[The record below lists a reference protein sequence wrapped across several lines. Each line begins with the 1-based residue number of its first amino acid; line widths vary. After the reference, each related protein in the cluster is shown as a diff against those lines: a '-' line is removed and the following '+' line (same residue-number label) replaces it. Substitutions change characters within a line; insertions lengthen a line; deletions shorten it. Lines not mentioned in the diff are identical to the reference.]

1 MNLVPVS
8 ACLLL
13 LIVVCIN
20 QAPLFAS
27 IIATYTSWRVIFGVS
42 AGITFY
48 GGIMAF
54 FFVPKRS
61 QLSHLAKEQDEK
73 KRKKLEDDAAAAA
86 GGQDPTVRRVRAMVL
101 AFNPMTVFR
110 QWKYPSILLANLS
123 CGFLAVNQYG
133 LVVSVRHIINPR
145 FNLNSPL
152 YSGMFYL
159 APGVG
164 FLLGSL
170 VGGNVSD
177 RFVRRYKDK
186 RGGTRLPEDRLNSNL
201 LWSLGVLPLGT
212 LVYGW
217 SVDKEV
223 GGLGLTISF
232 SFVQGFGLMAAFS
245 VLNTYAA
252 EVHPEFKMAVISGKY
267 VVQYSIGAA
276 AVGGVVPLIDAI
288 GSGWAFTIC
297 KLT

>member
-1 MNLVPVS
+1 MFS
-8 ACLLL
+8 G
-13 LIVVCIN
+13 
-20 QAPLFAS
+20 

-42 AGITFY
+42 AGITFW
-48 GGIMAF
+48 GGGMAF

-73 KRKKLEDDAAAAA
+73 KRKKLEEDAAATA
-86 GGQDPTVRRVRAMVL
+86 GGQDPRLRRVKAIVL

-110 QWKYPSILLANLS
+110 QWKFPSILLANLS
-123 CGFLAVNQYG
+123 CGFLAINHYG
-133 LVVSVRHIINPR
+133 LIVSVRHIINPR
-145 FNLNSPL
+145 FQLTSPL

-170 VGGNVSD
+170 VGGNASD
-177 RFVRRYKDK
+177 RFVRRYKAK
-186 RGGTRLPEDRLNSNL
+186 RGGVRLPEDRLNSNL
-201 LWSLGVLPLGT
+201 IWSLAVLPLGT

-217 SVDKEV
+217 SVDKGV
-223 GGLGLTISF
+223 GGLGLPISF

-252 EVHPEFKMAVISGKY
+252 EVNPDFKMAVISGKY
-267 VVQYSIGAA
+267 VVQYSFGAI
-276 AVGGVVPLIDAI
+276 AVGGVVPMIDAI
-288 GSGWAFTIC
+288 GSGWTFTIC
-297 KLT
+297 KWKKRQGGCFHCCSLQHRD